1 MFSDCTAFFQ
11 KRRCDCIVTYRCKNI
26 LPLFGRNSTS
36 FDIYTRFYLSTSP
49 SQTRVRKSIFFATA
63 IFTETFTCSSWKR
76 CTFIYLF
83 WLCCW
88 NNCSYL
94 CVVLPSGLIINL
106 EGLWEGRKWEDRR
119 HYRPLLLISNISEI
133 IEKLIRN
140 RFNFFFVTKQ
150 YFLLISVWL

>member
-1 MFSDCTAFFQ
+1 MRKKKTLVMYRVCITKRPREIWHHLTDFWIKKWHPQVVLMFSNSTAFFQ
-11 KRRCDCIVTYRCKNI
+11 KRRCDCIVTYRCKNM

-36 FDIYTRFYLSTSP
+36 FDIYIRFYLSTSP

-63 IFTETFTCSSWKR
+63 IFTEIFTCSSWKR

-94 CVVLPSGLIINL
+94 LTGSEWKGGL
-106 EGLWEGRKWEDRR
+106 
-119 HYRPLLLISNISEI
+119 
-133 IEKLIRN
+133 
-140 RFNFFFVTKQ
+140 
-150 YFLLISVWL
+150 